1 MKVRLSIV
9 AAFVIA
15 CIGTAYLGFTDIKV
29 PNDKLAHGLAFFV
42 LALLCYW
49 SVDLPRKR
57 AVNGTLL
64 VVTAI
69 MGIGSEFLQHFFT
82 NREFDYRD
90 IAANIAGSLFATV
103 MSSWYHGRLVERR
116 RKARY
121 NRLRSNLGSEV
132 EQQVELTN
140 VEPEAEIPQPTQ

>member
-1 MKVRLSIV
+1 MKVRLSIA

-15 CIGTAYLGFTDIKV
+15 CIGTAYLGFADVKISH
-29 PNDKLAHGLAFFV
+29 DKLAHGSAFFV
-42 LALLCYW
+42 LSLLCYW

-57 AVNGTLL
+57 AVNATLIL
-64 VVTAI
+64 VTAI

-82 NREFDYRD
+82 TREFDYRD
-90 IAANIAGSLFATV
+90 IGANIAGSLFATV
-103 MSSWYHGRLVERR
+103 VSSWYHGRLVERR

-132 EQQVELTN
+132 EQQVELTH
-140 VEPEAEIPQPTQ
+140 VEPEAETPQPTQ